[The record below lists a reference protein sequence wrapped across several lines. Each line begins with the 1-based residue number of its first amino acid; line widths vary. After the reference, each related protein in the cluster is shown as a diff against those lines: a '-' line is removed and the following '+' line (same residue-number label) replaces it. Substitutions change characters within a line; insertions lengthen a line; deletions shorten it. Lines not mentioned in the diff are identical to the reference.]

1 MKKLSSLIAGLL
13 IIIGMGAAAIS
24 QTTPPAKAPT
34 TAKHKVAIQ
43 VNENRPEVMTLA
55 LNNVQNI
62 IAYYKGKNET
72 VDVQV
77 VTFGPGLHMLRS
89 DSSPVK
95 QRIATMVLEN
105 SNLSFAACANTRAN
119 QSKAEGG
126 VEVPLISEARIVPSG
141 VTTLI
146 ELQENGYVYLRP

>member
-1 MKKLSSLIAGLL
+1 MNKLSSLIVGLL
-13 IIIGMGAAAIS
+13 AIVGMGAVAVG
-24 QTTPPAKAPT
+24 QTPPAT
-34 TAKHKVAIQ
+34 TATAAKHKVAIQ

-62 IAYYKGKNET
+62 LAYYKGKNET

-77 VTFGPGLHMLRS
+77 VAFGPGLHMMRS

-95 QRIATMVLEN
+95 QRIATMALEH

-119 QSKAEGG
+119 QAKAEGRD
-126 VEVPLISEARIVPSG
+126 VPLISEARVVPSG

-146 ELQENGYVYLRP
+146 ELQETGYVYLRP

>member
-1 MKKLSSLIAGLL
+1 MKKFSSLIVGLL
-13 IIIGMGAAAIS
+13 AIIGMGAVAVS
-24 QTTPPAKAPT
+24 QTPPAKSPT
-34 TAKHKVAIQ
+34 AAKHKVAIQ

-89 DSSPVK
+89 DTSPVK

-119 QSKAEGG
+119 QTKAEGG
-126 VEVPLISEARIVPSG
+126 VEVPLVSEARIVPSG

-146 ELQENGYVYLRP
+146 ELQEQGYVYLRP

>member
-1 MKKLSSLIAGLL
+1 MKKLSSLIVGLL
-13 IIIGMGAAAIS
+13 AIAGIGAVAVG
-24 QTTPPAKAPT
+24 QTPPAAPT

-77 VTFGPGLHMLRS
+77 VTFGPGLHMMRS
-89 DSSPVK
+89 DTSPVK
-95 QRIATMVLEN
+95 QRIATMALEH
-105 SNLSFAACANTRAN
+105 SNVSFAACANTRAN
-119 QSKAEGG
+119 HAKAEGRD
-126 VEVPLISEARIVPSG
+126 VPLISEARVVPSG

-146 ELQENGYVYLRP
+146 ELQEAGYVYLRP

>member
-1 MKKLSSLIAGLL
+1 MTKLSSLIVGLL
-13 IIIGMGAAAIS
+13 AIVGMGAAAIS
-24 QTTPPAKAPT
+24 QTPPAKSPPAV
-34 TAKHKVAIQ
+34 KHKVAIQ

-77 VTFGPGLHMLRS
+77 VTFGPGLHMVRS

-105 SNLSFAACANTRAN
+105 SNVTFSACANTRAN
-119 QSKAEGG
+119 QAKAEGQD
-126 VEVPLISEARIVPSG
+126 VPLISEARIVPSG

-146 ELQENGYVYLRP
+146 ELQEQGYVYLRP